1 MLDDAIPHAKR
12 IVYLD
17 VGRGLAM
24 LMVVIGHIF
33 QPQLFGQ
40 EFRYALFA
48 VHLPL
53 FLLVS
58 GILYKERPFLSL
70 LKKSFLK
77 ILIPYIVGV
86 LLILIFYFISQHQGL
101 LISWKNISLS
111 KIGSISKILVSAFIV
126 NGGDYYLFAPKLN
139 IVIGAIWYLVGY
151 FEVLILFKCI
161 LLITKRLYL
170 QVGIIS
176 LLTLT
181 GYMIGSH
188 TALPLQI
195 LSSFVMLPFF
205 ASGYYSKNYWLNRN
219 SLENKKVI
227 LFIVLLGIILWY
239 LSASNGILL
248 LVSAQ
253 ATQGPVLAT
262 ISGIFSSIALLLVI
276 RILIDKHLLIGKQFL
291 SKFGQL
297 SLYVLVV
304 HDLDLTSLP
313 VTWIIMDH
321 LNRSGINPQISN
333 IIVMPISVLFAF
345 TGAYLL
351 NKLLSILQTNVTK
364 IYKCFCNKNIGQ
376 SYK

>member
-86 LLILIFYFISQHQGL
+86 LLILIFYVVSQHQDF

-151 FEVLILFKCI
+151 FEVLVLFKCI
-161 LLITKRLYL
+161 LLITKKLYL
-170 QVGIIS
+170 QVSIIS
-176 LLTLT
+176 LLTLI

-219 SLENKKVI
+219 SLENKQVMF
-227 LFIVLLGIILWY
+227 FIILLGIILWY

-262 ISGIFSSIALLLVI
+262 LSGIFSSIALLLVI
-276 RILIDKHLLIGKQFL
+276 RILVDKNLLIGKQFL
-291 SKFGQL
+291 SKLGQL

-304 HDLDLTSLP
+304 HNLDLTSLP

-333 IIVMPISVLFAF
+333 IVVMPISVLFAF

-364 IYKCFCNKNIGQ
+364 IYKCYCNKYIGK

>member
-86 LLILIFYFISQHQGL
+86 LLILIFYVVSQHQDF

-151 FEVLILFKCI
+151 FEVLVLFKCI
-161 LLITKRLYL
+161 LLITKKLYL

-176 LLTLT
+176 LLTLI

-219 SLENKKVI
+219 SLENKQVMF
-227 LFIVLLGIILWY
+227 FIILLGIILWY

-262 ISGIFSSIALLLVI
+262 LSGIFSSIALLLVI
-276 RILIDKHLLIGKQFL
+276 RILVDKNLLIGKQFL
-291 SKFGQL
+291 SKLGQL

-304 HDLDLTSLP
+304 HNLDLTSLP
-313 VTWIIMDH
+313 VTWIIMEH

-333 IIVMPISVLFAF
+333 IVVMPISVLFAF

-364 IYKCFCNKNIGQ
+364 IYKCYCNKYIGK

>member
-1 MLDDAIPHAKR
+1 MPNDVISHTKR
-12 IVYLD
+12 IAYLD
-17 VGRGLAM
+17 IGRGLAM
-24 LMVVIGHIF
+24 IMVVIGHIF

-58 GILYKERPFLSL
+58 GILYKERPLLSL

-77 ILIPYIVGV
+77 ILIPYMVGV
-86 LLILIFYFISQHQGL
+86 LLILIFYVVSQHQDF

-151 FEVLILFKCI
+151 FEVLVLFKCI
-161 LLITKRLYL
+161 LLITKKLYL
-170 QVGIIS
+170 QVGVIS
-176 LLTLT
+176 LLTLI

-219 SLENKKVI
+219 SLENKQVMF
-227 LFIVLLGIILWY
+227 FIILLGIILWY

-276 RILIDKHLLIGKQFL
+276 RILVDKNLLIGKQFL
-291 SKFGQL
+291 SKLGQL

-304 HDLDLTSLP
+304 HNLDLTSLP

-364 IYKCFCNKNIGQ
+364 IYKCYCNKYIGK

>member
-1 MLDDAIPHAKR
+1 MPNDVISHTKR
-12 IVYLD
+12 IAYLD
-17 VGRGLAM
+17 IGRGLAM
-24 LMVVIGHIF
+24 IMVVIGHIF

-86 LLILIFYFISQHQGL
+86 LLILIFYVVSQHQDF

-151 FEVLILFKCI
+151 FEVLVLFKCI
-161 LLITKRLYL
+161 LLITKKLYL

-176 LLTLT
+176 LLTLI

-188 TALPLQI
+188 TALPFQI

-219 SLENKKVI
+219 SLESKQVMF
-227 LFIVLLGIILWY
+227 FIILLGIILWY

-276 RILIDKHLLIGKQFL
+276 RILVDKNLLIGKQFL
-291 SKFGQL
+291 SKLGQL

-304 HDLDLTSLP
+304 HNLDLTSLP

-333 IIVMPISVLFAF
+333 IVVMPISVLFAF

-364 IYKCFCNKNIGQ
+364 IYKCYCNKYIGK

>member
-276 RILIDKHLLIGKQFL
+276 RILVDKHLLIGKQFL

-304 HDLDLTSLP
+304 HNLDLTSLP

>member
-1 MLDDAIPHAKR
+1 MPNDVISHTKR
-12 IVYLD
+12 IAYLD
-17 VGRGLAM
+17 IGRGLAM
-24 LMVVIGHIF
+24 IMVVIGHIF

-86 LLILIFYFISQHQGL
+86 LLILIFYVISQHQDF

-151 FEVLILFKCI
+151 FEVLVLFKCI
-161 LLITKRLYL
+161 LLITKKLYL

-176 LLTLT
+176 LLTLI

-188 TALPLQI
+188 TALPFQI

-219 SLENKKVI
+219 SLESKQVMF
-227 LFIVLLGIILWY
+227 FIILLGIILWY

-276 RILIDKHLLIGKQFL
+276 RILVDKNLLIGKQFL
-291 SKFGQL
+291 SKLGQL

-304 HDLDLTSLP
+304 HNLDLTSLP

-333 IIVMPISVLFAF
+333 IVVMPISVLFAF

-364 IYKCFCNKNIGQ
+364 IYKCYCNKYIGK

>member
-1 MLDDAIPHAKR
+1 MLDDAIPPAKR

-53 FLLVS
+53 FLLIS

-86 LLILIFYFISQHQGL
+86 LLILIFYFVSQHQGL

>member
-17 VGRGLAM
+17 VGRGLTM

-86 LLILIFYFISQHQGL
+86 LLILIFYVVSQHQDF

-151 FEVLILFKCI
+151 FEVLVLFKCI
-161 LLITKRLYL
+161 LLITKKLYL

-176 LLTLT
+176 LLTLI

-219 SLENKKVI
+219 SLENKQVMF
-227 LFIVLLGIILWY
+227 FIILLGIILWY

-276 RILIDKHLLIGKQFL
+276 RILVDKNLLIGKQFL
-291 SKFGQL
+291 SKLGQL

-304 HDLDLTSLP
+304 HNLDLTSLP

-333 IIVMPISVLFAF
+333 IVVMPISVLFAF

-364 IYKCFCNKNIGQ
+364 IYKCYCNKYIGK

>member
-86 LLILIFYFISQHQGL
+86 LLILIFYVVSQHQDF

-151 FEVLILFKCI
+151 FEVLVLFKCI
-161 LLITKRLYL
+161 LLITKKLYL

-176 LLTLT
+176 LLTLI

-219 SLENKKVI
+219 SLENKQVMF
-227 LFIVLLGIILWY
+227 FIILLGIILWY

-262 ISGIFSSIALLLVI
+262 LSGIFSSIALLLVI
-276 RILIDKHLLIGKQFL
+276 RILVDKNLLIGKQFL
-291 SKFGQL
+291 SKLGQL

-304 HDLDLTSLP
+304 HNLDLTSLP

-333 IIVMPISVLFAF
+333 IVVMPISVLFAF

-364 IYKCFCNKNIGQ
+364 IYKCYCNKYIGK

>member
-1 MLDDAIPHAKR
+1 MPNDVISHTKR
-12 IVYLD
+12 IAYLD
-17 VGRGLAM
+17 IGRGLAM
-24 LMVVIGHIF
+24 IMVVIGHIF

-58 GILYKERPFLSL
+58 GILYKERPLLSL

-77 ILIPYIVGV
+77 ILIPYMVGV
-86 LLILIFYFISQHQGL
+86 LLILIFYVVSQHQDF

-151 FEVLILFKCI
+151 FEVLVLFKCI
-161 LLITKRLYL
+161 LLITKKLYL

-176 LLTLT
+176 LLTLI

-219 SLENKKVI
+219 SLENKQVMF
-227 LFIVLLGIILWY
+227 FIILLGIILWY

-276 RILIDKHLLIGKQFL
+276 RILVDKNLLIGKQFL
-291 SKFGQL
+291 SKLGQL

-304 HDLDLTSLP
+304 HNLDLTSLP

-364 IYKCFCNKNIGQ
+364 IYKCYCNKYIGK

>member
-1 MLDDAIPHAKR
+1 MPNDVISHTKR
-12 IVYLD
+12 IAYLD
-17 VGRGLAM
+17 IGRGLAM
-24 LMVVIGHIF
+24 IMVVIGHIF

-86 LLILIFYFISQHQGL
+86 LLILIFYVISQHQDF

-151 FEVLILFKCI
+151 FEVLVLFKCI
-161 LLITKRLYL
+161 LLITKKLYL

-176 LLTLT
+176 LLTLI

-188 TALPLQI
+188 TALPFQI

-219 SLENKKVI
+219 SLESKQVMF
-227 LFIVLLGIILWY
+227 FIILLGIILWY

-276 RILIDKHLLIGKQFL
+276 RILVDKNLLIGKQFL
-291 SKFGQL
+291 SKLGQL

-304 HDLDLTSLP
+304 HNLDITSLP

-333 IIVMPISVLFAF
+333 IVVMPISVLFAF

-364 IYKCFCNKNIGQ
+364 IYKCYCNKYIGK

>member
-1 MLDDAIPHAKR
+1 M
-12 IVYLD
+12 
-17 VGRGLAM
+17 
-24 LMVVIGHIF
+24 
-33 QPQLFGQ
+33 
-40 EFRYALFA
+40 
-48 VHLPL
+48 
-53 FLLVS
+53 
-58 GILYKERPFLSL
+58 
-70 LKKSFLK
+70 
-77 ILIPYIVGV
+77 GV
-86 LLILIFYFISQHQGL
+86 LLILIFYVVSQHQDF

-151 FEVLILFKCI
+151 FEVLVLFKCI
-161 LLITKRLYL
+161 LFITKKLYL

-176 LLTLT
+176 LLTLI

-219 SLENKKVI
+219 SLENKQVMF
-227 LFIVLLGIILWY
+227 FIILLGIILWY

-262 ISGIFSSIALLLVI
+262 LSGIFSSIALLLVI
-276 RILIDKHLLIGKQFL
+276 RILVDKNLLIGKQFL
-291 SKFGQL
+291 SKLGQL

-304 HDLDLTSLP
+304 HNLDLTSLP
-313 VTWIIMDH
+313 VTWIIMEH

-333 IIVMPISVLFAF
+333 IVVMPISVLFAF

-364 IYKCFCNKNIGQ
+364 IYKCYCNKYIGK

>member
-1 MLDDAIPHAKR
+1 MPNDVISHTKR
-12 IVYLD
+12 IAYLD
-17 VGRGLAM
+17 IGRGLAM
-24 LMVVIGHIF
+24 IMVVIGHIF

-86 LLILIFYFISQHQGL
+86 LLILIFYVVSQHQDF

-151 FEVLILFKCI
+151 FEVLVLFKCI
-161 LLITKRLYL
+161 LLITKKLYL

-176 LLTLT
+176 LLTLI

-219 SLENKKVI
+219 SLENKQVMF
-227 LFIVLLGIILWY
+227 FIILLGIILWY

-276 RILIDKHLLIGKQFL
+276 RILVDKNLLIGKQFL
-291 SKFGQL
+291 SKLGQL

-304 HDLDLTSLP
+304 HNLDLTSLP

-333 IIVMPISVLFAF
+333 IVVMPISVLFAF

-351 NKLLSILQTNVTK
+351 NKLISILQTNVTK
-364 IYKCFCNKNIGQ
+364 IYKCYCNKYIVK